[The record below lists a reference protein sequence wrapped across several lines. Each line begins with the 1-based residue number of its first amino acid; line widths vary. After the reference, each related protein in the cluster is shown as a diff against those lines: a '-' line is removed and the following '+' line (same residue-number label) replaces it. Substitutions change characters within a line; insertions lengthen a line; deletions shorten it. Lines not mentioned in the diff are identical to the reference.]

1 MIDKLGQVMLY
12 VNDQGEAKRFWT
24 EAVGFQVVAEQA
36 TGGMRWVEV
45 APNSGAG
52 TTLVLHNKE
61 AVASMSPGLNLGT
74 PSLMFYTDKLDQLH
88 SRLSEQGITVGEIDE
103 MPFGRVFNFADR
115 EENYFAVME
124 KKA

>member
-1 MIDKLGQVMLY
+1 MNLHSFSGWRFFFYSSRSCLHGRLIILIFWIYTCLINEGGKPMIDKLGQVMLY
-12 VNDQGEAKRFWT
+12 VNDQEEAKRFWT

-61 AVASMSPGLNLGT
+61 AVASMSPGLN
-74 PSLMFYTDKLDQLH
+74 
-88 SRLSEQGITVGEIDE
+88 
-103 MPFGRVFNFADR
+103 
-115 EENYFAVME
+115 
-124 KKA
+124 